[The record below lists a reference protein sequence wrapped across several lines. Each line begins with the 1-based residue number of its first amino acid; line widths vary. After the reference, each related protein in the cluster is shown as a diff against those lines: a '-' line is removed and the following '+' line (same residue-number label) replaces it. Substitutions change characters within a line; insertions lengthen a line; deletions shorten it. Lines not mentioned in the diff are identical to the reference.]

1 MESLMETSND
11 SYVCSHL
18 QNSSQ
23 AANLHLNE
31 KVVKTIP
38 KRLYTYTYFDQS
50 GTLKITYS
58 DALYVFKVKSMKEAG
73 LEVYH
78 LAFGQSPFPIPNC
91 FVEALKKHAAS
102 HEYLPVTGM

>member
-31 KVVKTIP
+31 KVAKIIP
-38 KRLYTYTYFDQS
+38 KRFYTLDYYILINQD
-50 GTLKITYS
+50 
-58 DALYVFKVKSMKEAG
+58 
-73 LEVYH
+73 H
-78 LAFGQSPFPIPNC
+78 
-91 FVEALKKHAAS
+91 
-102 HEYLPVTGM
+102 

>member
-1 MESLMETSND
+1 MESLPETSND

-31 KVVKTIP
+31 KVAKIIP
-38 KRLYTYTYFDQS
+38 KRFYTYTYFDQS
-50 GTLKITYS
+50 GPLKITYY

>member
-31 KVVKTIP
+31 KVAKIIP
-38 KRLYTYTYFDQS
+38 ERLYTFNLPFI
-50 GTLKITYS
+50 TLKNHKYYI
-58 DALYVFKVKSMKEAG
+58 F
-73 LEVYH
+73 
-78 LAFGQSPFPIPNC
+78 
-91 FVEALKKHAAS
+91 
-102 HEYLPVTGM
+102 

>member
-31 KVVKTIP
+31 KVAKLIAE
-38 KRLYTYTYFDQS
+38 RLYT
-50 GTLKITYS
+50 
-58 DALYVFKVKSMKEAG
+58 
-73 LEVYH
+73 
-78 LAFGQSPFPIPNC
+78 
-91 FVEALKKHAAS
+91 
-102 HEYLPVTGM
+102 